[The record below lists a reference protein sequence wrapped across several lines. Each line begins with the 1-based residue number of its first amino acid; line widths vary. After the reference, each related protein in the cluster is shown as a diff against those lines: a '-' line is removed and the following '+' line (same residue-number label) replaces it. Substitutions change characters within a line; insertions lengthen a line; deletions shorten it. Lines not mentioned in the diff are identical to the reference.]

1 MPLHASQ
8 LYAKNVSNLLELM
21 IGEEAAVNI
30 DFSDDILDGC
40 VLTYGGTLK
49 KDAPGGSFA
58 PPEPEPEP
66 EPTEKAEA

>member
-1 MPLHASQ
+1 
-8 LYAKNVSNLLELM
+8 M

-30 DFSDDILDGC
+30 DFSDDILDGS

-49 KDAPGGSFA
+49 KDAAGGSFA